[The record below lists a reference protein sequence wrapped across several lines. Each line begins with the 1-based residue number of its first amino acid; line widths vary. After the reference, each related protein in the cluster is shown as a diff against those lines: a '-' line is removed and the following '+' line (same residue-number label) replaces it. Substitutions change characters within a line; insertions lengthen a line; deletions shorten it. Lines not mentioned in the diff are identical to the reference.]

1 MRGTNTF
8 FSGVF
13 KGLRSFNLL
22 LQLFAIERYHIG
34 LFLWKRCDY
43 VR

>member
-13 KGLRSFNLL
+13 KGLSSVNLL
-22 LQLFAIERYHIG
+22 LQPFAIERYHIG